1 MGMKP
6 ARKWQKS
13 IAASARYLL
22 FFGTRLDPPRWRDMA
37 TRTIPDRKSSGS
49 PSARLSPE
57 QLVAAYRNMLLS
69 RRLDDK
75 EVQLKGQNKIFF
87 QISGAGHEG
96 ILTAA
101 GMVLKPAYDWFY
113 LYYRD
118 RALCLELGVTAAEML
133 YEAVGA
139 AKDPASGGRQMPSH
153 WGHKAYNIVSAS
165 SPTGTQFLQGVGS
178 AEASLRAK
186 LLTIQE
192 GFQKDE
198 VVLITT
204 GEGTTSEGE
213 FWESLNTASNLK
225 LPVVYLVEDN
235 GYAISVPVE
244 VNTAGGSISKLV
256 SSFPNFF
263 IEEVDGCDL
272 LASYDTMQR
281 AVDYARKR
289 KGPALIH
296 AHVIRPYS
304 HSLSDDEVMYRPA
317 SERDADAARD
327 PVTQFPKWLVALG
340 YATDADI
347 ATIQAEVDAIVL
359 AATDDALAQPQP
371 GAETV
376 YNFVYSPDVDPTS
389 EQFDTE
395 DDPQFSGNE
404 TTMVDLLNAC
414 MKDEMRRDPK
424 MLVFGEDV
432 ADVSP
437 EEHLGKVKGKGG
449 VFKVTWGL
457 QKEFGGTRVF
467 NTPLAEANI
476 VGRAIGLAVRGLKP
490 VVEVQFFD
498 YIWPAYMQLRDELA
512 TMRWRSNNNFA
523 APVVVRTTYGG
534 YIRGAVY
541 HSQTGASIFTHC
553 PGLRVVCPATALD
566 ANGLLRTAIRC
577 EDPVIFLEHKHLY
590 RQTYN
595 KAAYPGP
602 NFMIPFGKAK
612 TVREGTD
619 ATIVTYGATVQR
631 AFAAANQLADE
642 GISTEVIDLRSLSP
656 WDQETVL
663 DSVKKTNRAI
673 VLYEDSL
680 SWGYG
685 AEIAARIADDCFPW
699 LDAPVKR
706 VASAD
711 TYVGYAPQLED
722 ATLP

>member
-1 MGMKP
+1 
-6 ARKWQKS
+6 
-13 IAASARYLL
+13 
-22 FFGTRLDPPRWRDMA
+22 MA
-37 TRTIPDRKSSGS
+37 TRTIPDHKSAGS

-75 EVQLKGQNKIFF
+75 EVQLKNQNKIFF

-101 GMVLKPAYDWFY
+101 GMVLKPGYDWFY

-118 RALCLELGVTAAEML
+118 RALCLELGVTPAEML

-139 AKDPASGGRQMPSH
+139 AIDPASGGRQMPSH

-186 LLTIQE
+186 LLDIRE
-192 GFQKDE
+192 GFKKDE
-198 VVLITT
+198 VVLVTT

-244 VNTAGGSISKLV
+244 VNTAGGNISRLV
-256 SSFPNFF
+256 RAFPDLLV
-263 IEEVDGCDL
+263 EEVDGCDL

-281 AVDYARKR
+281 AVDYARQR
-289 KGPALIH
+289 KGPALVH
-296 AHVIRPYS
+296 ARVIRPYS
-304 HSLSDDEVMYRPA
+304 HSLSDDETKYRPPT
-317 SERDADAARD
+317 ERDADAARD
-327 PVTQFPKWLVALG
+327 PVKQFPKWLMREG
-340 YATDADI
+340 HATEEDLKEMRD
-347 ATIQAEVDAIVL
+347 EVDAIVL

-371 GAETV
+371 GPETV
-376 YNFVYSPDVDPTS
+376 YFGVYSPDVDPTS

-395 DDPQFSGNE
+395 DDPQFSGE
-404 TTMVDLLNAC
+404 PTTMVDLLNSC
-414 MKDEMRRDPK
+414 MRDEMRRDQK
-424 MLVFGEDV
+424 ILVFGQDV
-432 ADVSP
+432 ADVSR
-437 EEHLGKVKGKGG
+437 EQHLDKVKGKGG
-449 VFKVTWGL
+449 VFTVTRGL
-457 QKEFGGTRVF
+457 QKEFGGARVY
-467 NTPLAEANI
+467 NSPLAEANI
-476 VGRAIGLAVRGLKP
+476 IGRAIGLAMRGFKP
-490 VVEVQFFD
+490 VVEIQFFD
-498 YIWPAYMQLRDELA
+498 YIWPAYMQLRNELA
-512 TMRWRSNNNFA
+512 TMRWRSNNSFS

-534 YIRGAVY
+534 YIRGAIY

-577 EDPVIFLEHKHLY
+577 DDPVLFLEHKHLY

-595 KAAYPGP
+595 KSAYPGP

-612 TVREGTD
+612 VVREGTD
-619 ATIVTYGATVQR
+619 VTVVTYGATVRR
-631 AFAAANQLADE
+631 ALMAANAVADG
-642 GISTEVIDLRSLSP
+642 GISVEVIDLRTLSP
-656 WDQETVL
+656 WDRETVF
-663 DSVKKTNRAI
+663 DSVRKNSRVI
-673 VLYEDSL
+673 VAYEDSL
-680 SWGYG
+680 SWGFG
-685 AEIAARIADDCFPW
+685 AEISAAIADECFAW

-711 TYVGYAPQLED
+711 TFVGYAPSLED
-722 ATLP
+722 AILPQIEDFRQAYEEIMKF